1 MKTQITL
8 QERLRDLRF
17 ERHLRLED
25 LSRKTGISTS
35 ALSSYEND
43 DYKEINHGSLIKLA
57 RFYDVSVD
65 YLLCLSENRNHP
77 DTELSALHLSDEMI
91 ALLKS
96 GKINNRLLCEI
107 ATNDKFEKLMAD
119 AEIYVDGIAT
129 MRFTDL
135 NDSLEEARAMI
146 LEEHPEA
153 VGDRILHTLEA
164 TQIDEEDFFCH
175 ITHKTWD
182 SILHN
187 IRKEHVC
194 DTESAPDETPAR
206 SLQKELFR
214 IARSKENPLDMF
226 IQLFCRQFGIRYE
239 RLSPDEINILK
250 KLFLKSSLIKK
261 SPLSFHKHR

>member
-25 LSRKTGISTS
+25 LSQKTGISTS

-77 DTELSALHLSDEMI
+77 DTELSTLHLSDEMI

-119 AEIYVDGIAT
+119 AEIYVDGIVT

-153 VGDRILHTLEA
+153 AGDKVMQTLEA
-164 TQIDEEDFFCH
+164 AQIDEEDFFCH
-175 ITHKTWD
+175 VTHKTWD
-182 SILHN
+182 AILHDV
-187 IRKEHVC
+187 RKAHER
-194 DTESAPDETPAR
+194 DAESAPEETPAH
-206 SLQKELFR
+206 SLQKEIFQ
-214 IARSKENPLDMF
+214 IAHAPGDQLDKF
-226 IQLFCRQFGIRYE
+226 IQLFCKQFGIRYE
-239 RLSPDEINILK
+239 RLYPEETSCLK
-250 KLFLKSSLIKK
+250 KVFSRSPLIKK
-261 SPLSFHKHR
+261 SHLSFRSK

>member
-25 LSRKTGISTS
+25 LSRQTGISTS

-57 RFYDVSVD
+57 RFYEVSVD

-77 DTELSALHLSDEMI
+77 DAELSSLHLSDEMI

-107 ATNDKFEKLMAD
+107 ATNEKFEKLMAD

-135 NDSLEEARAMI
+135 NASLADARAAI
-146 LEEHPEA
+146 LARHPEA
-153 VGDRILHTLEA
+153 VGDRMLQTLEA
-164 TQIDEEDFFCH
+164 AQIDEEDFFCH

-182 SILHN
+182 AILDD
-187 IRKEHVC
+187 IRRAHELGA
-194 DTESAPDETPAR
+194 ESVPDETPAR
-206 SLQKELFR
+206 SLQKEIFK
-214 IARSKENPLDMF
+214 IARSSGDQLDKF
-226 IQLFCRQFGIRYE
+226 ARLFCRQFGIQYN
-239 RLSPDEINILK
+239 RLTEEEKSALK
-250 KLFLKSSLIKK
+250 DLVK
-261 SPLSFHKHR
+261 PHTT

>member
-77 DTELSALHLSDEMI
+77 DAELSSLHLSDEMV

-107 ATNDKFEKLMAD
+107 ATNEKFEKLMAD

-129 MRFTDL
+129 MRYTDL
-135 NDSLEEARAMI
+135 NSSLEEARAVI

-153 VGDRILHTLEA
+153 AGDRILRTLEA
-164 TQIDEEDFFCH
+164 AQIDEEDFFCH
-175 ITHKTWD
+175 VTHRAWD
-182 SILHN
+182 AILHD
-187 IRKEHVC
+187 IRKAHEL
-194 DTESAPDETPAR
+194 DAESAPDETPAH
-206 SLQKELFR
+206 SLQKEIFR
-214 IARSKENPLDMF
+214 IARSSGDQLDKF
-226 IQLFCRQFGIRYE
+226 AHLFCQQFGIQYN
-239 RLSPDEINILK
+239 RLTEDEKSALK
-250 KLFLKSSLIKK
+250 GLFKKSKLLRK
-261 SPLSFHKHR
+261 SPLSFKKR

>member
-77 DTELSALHLSDEMI
+77 DAELSSLHLSDEMV

-107 ATNDKFEKLMAD
+107 ATNEKFEKLMAD

-135 NDSLEEARAMI
+135 NSSLEEARAVI

-153 VGDRILHTLEA
+153 AGDRILRTLEA
-164 TQIDEEDFFCH
+164 AQIDEEDFFCLPVAYKK
-175 ITHKTWD
+175 IR
-182 SILHN
+182 SEFPILMTFTE
-187 IRKEHVC
+187 EHFQDPEKVGKLW
-194 DTESAPDETPAR
+194 ADEIAR
-206 SLQKELFR
+206 RIAIEVKGLRYLGTLFQKE
-214 IARSKENPLDMF
+214 EV
-226 IQLFCRQFGIRYE
+226 YE
-239 RLSPDEINILK
+239 I
-250 KLFLKSSLIKK
+250 
-261 SPLSFHKHR
+261 